1 MAPPPPLSWADAP
14 PYHYHGT
21 PLPLPKTVPPEE
33 ATGGGGRGGAGGP
46 DEARSLWIGGL
57 LPWMNEDY
65 LYSCFT
71 RVPEV
76 FHFAS
81 SPKLLLPFTLVLCHP
96 AGVLNLTRLYIDFTH
111 VMQISTLLTWIQTG
125 DCSPLLNYSILLFY
139 HESNAIL
146 NNPFFWMQLVS
157 IVVRRNKHT
166 GQSTGFGFLNFA
178 DHSTADH
185 VLQSYN
191 GQKMPNAKRDFR
203 LKWHTHAQQPSDNQ
217 HFKINW
223 GTQQQDPPQR
233 HTDENSDHVIFVGD
247 LAFDVTAFM
256 LQHLFKSRYY
266 SVKSAK
272 VIYDISGR
280 SKGYGFVSFGDANEC
295 RQAMIEMNGAYYST
309 RPMRIGPV
317 PGKKVRPHGTQ
328 GIDFYIQDPN
338 NSRLF
343 VSSLGESVTSEDLK
357 QAFAPCGEIVNVKV
371 LEGKN
376 SGFVTYSNS
385 LVLGMVMDFCFY
397 FLRRA
402 SAEEAIRMLNESQL
416 GGSTI
421 KVLFARPRT
430 NKQDQLNI
438 GHHGRP
444 QPYGP
449 GLGWSPQDPSACS
462 QTGHPGNG
470 SFLQLQ
476 QPQVQ
481 VT

>member
-71 RVPEV
+71 RVPE
-76 FHFAS
+76 
-81 SPKLLLPFTLVLCHP
+81 
-96 AGVLNLTRLYIDFTH
+96 
-111 VMQISTLLTWIQTG
+111 
-125 DCSPLLNYSILLFY
+125 
-139 HESNAIL
+139 
-146 NNPFFWMQLVS
+146 LVS

-376 SGFVTYSNS
+376 SGFVTYSN
-385 LVLGMVMDFCFY
+385 
-397 FLRRA
+397 RA

-481 VT
+481 